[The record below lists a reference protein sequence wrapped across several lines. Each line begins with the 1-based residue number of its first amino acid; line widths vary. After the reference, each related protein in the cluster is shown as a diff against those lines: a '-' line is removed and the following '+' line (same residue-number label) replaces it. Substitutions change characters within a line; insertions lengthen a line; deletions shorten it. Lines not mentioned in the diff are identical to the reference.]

1 MSRDNFGE
9 QVSLLAAAA
18 LVVDYTLTVAVSI
31 AAGTAAL
38 TSALPRLI
46 PATVPLCLAILAVIT
61 VLNLRGLGDA
71 ARAFLLLTMVF
82 IVGLLAIIAIGLVH
96 PLFKPPRVRRAK
108 LTELLPRRDPA
119 MLLSLPVLASLLA
132 TNNHLPHLYALRDDR
147 QVFASGIWTLA
158 VLSGTLLVAVRES
171 RLAARIRKLTGVW
184 PGEDAGSRSSRLADP

>member
-38 TSALPRLI
+38 TSAFPRLI
-46 PATVPLCLAILAVIT
+46 PATVPLCPALLAVIT

-96 PLFKPPRVRRAK
+96 PLGPHAGPVGWLLLPVRALTPAGLVLVLKAFSAGCSALTGWRRSPTGPAVQAAARPPRQADRTAA
-108 LTELLPRRDPA
+108 PA
-119 MLLSLPVLASLLA
+119 
-132 TNNHLPHLYALRDDR
+132 
-147 QVFASGIWTLA
+147 
-158 VLSGTLLVAVRES
+158 
-171 RLAARIRKLTGVW
+171 
-184 PGEDAGSRSSRLADP
+184 